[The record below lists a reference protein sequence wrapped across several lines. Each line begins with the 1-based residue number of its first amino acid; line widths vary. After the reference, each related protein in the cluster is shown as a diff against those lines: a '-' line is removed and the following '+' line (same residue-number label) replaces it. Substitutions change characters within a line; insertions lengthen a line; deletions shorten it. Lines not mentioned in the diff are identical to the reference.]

1 MFPFLLA
8 YGDLRRLEKGMEDK
22 HDQFYI
28 TNRGGEPYGP
38 WGRQRMEFRKYFMVN
53 REFRAGPASLTPPIN
68 ILTFKFDMHMCTH
81 ACPIHLHN
89 TNPVALPNQ
98 LATYPVGQPNT
109 LRLVIILSW
118 FQVVDPQPTL
128 KDPLFASNFQPSWM
142 KQMCG

>member
-22 HDQFYI
+22 HDQFHI

-68 ILTFKFDMHMCTH
+68 ILTFDMYMCTH
-81 ACPIHLHN
+81 ACPIHLDN

-98 LATYPVGQPNT
+98 LATYPVGQLNP
-109 LRLVIILSW
+109 LRSGHLVTILSSQ
-118 FQVVDPQPTL
+118 FVDPQPT
-128 KDPLFASNFQPSWM
+128 P
-142 KQMCG
+142 